1 MANNRRQFC
10 LQYIGMQGGRPRQT
24 AEGPHSRIGRVSFR
38 WVEQNAPDWKSGRHK
53 QTSFGTDGSV
63 AAEFALLAP
72 MILLIT
78 VGTADLGLLSAKM
91 AALAGA
97 TRIGAEYGRLHPSDT
112 AGIESSMQN
121 SMSFN
126 PQLTFPAS
134 FPQSCECDDG
144 GSIPCSVS
152 CATAGRPGPNRV
164 FIRISANQ
172 AAAPILPWPGFPTT
186 LTAATQLRLQ

>member
-1 MANNRRQFC
+1 MGRTK
-10 LQYIGMQGGRPRQT
+10 RPRLDKRRYREPSFDT
-24 AEGPHSRIGRVSFR
+24 A
-38 WVEQNAPDWKSGRHK
+38 
-53 QTSFGTDGSV
+53 GSV

-72 MILLIT
+72 MILVIT
-78 VGTADLGLLSAKM
+78 VGTVDFGLLSTNIS
-91 AALAGA
+91 ALAGA
-97 TRIGAEYGRLHPSDT
+97 TRIGAEYGRLHPSDP

-126 PQLTFPAS
+126 PPLSFPATFPL
-134 FPQSCECDDG
+134 SCECDDG
-144 GSIPCSVS
+144 RSIPCTVS